1 MVSAFHLAYSVHFE
15 AFIEVFIPLFG
26 IVSWIY
32 STLDTYMHLS
42 GAALRNSDF
51 TLDIWIPMRP
61 ESRLSLRNAILHFDN
76 SFD

>member
-32 STLDTYMHLS
+32 STLDTYMHPS

-51 TLDIWIPMRP
+51 TLDI
-61 ESRLSLRNAILHFDN
+61 
-76 SFD
+76 